1 MAPLEERPPEPE
13 PEETGLPDPG
23 TLEVEEVI
31 ALVAHLDDSGLDRLE
46 VLERS
51 GQGRDEVFEAIAG
64 ARQYESR

>member
-1 MAPLEERPPEPE
+1 M
-13 PEETGLPDPG
+13 
-23 TLEVEEVI
+23 LEVEEVI

-64 ARQYESR
+64 AREYESR